1 MARMKKDDLIE
12 EARTLGIDVDED
24 EHYDTILEQVKD
36 AREQAESEYPLVEG
50 AEEDD
55 DTQEFDAFVEEDP
68 PPPPERPRRGWNR
81 LGVYVGKG
89 RPD

>member
-1 MARMKKDDLIE
+1 MARMKKDELIE

-36 AREQAESEYPLVEG
+36 AREQEESEPDVEEVVG
-50 AEEDD
+50 EDD
-55 DTQEFDAFVEEDP
+55 QESEVFVEEDA
-68 PPPPERPRRGWNR
+68 PPPPERPRRGWNS

-89 RPD
+89 RPA